1 MIGDVMIGDVFRAY
15 DCKETTWLLGGR
27 LGYQE
32 VVPTIEKVT
41 TLINADE

>member
-27 LGYQE
+27 LGY
-32 VVPTIEKVT
+32 
-41 TLINADE
+41 